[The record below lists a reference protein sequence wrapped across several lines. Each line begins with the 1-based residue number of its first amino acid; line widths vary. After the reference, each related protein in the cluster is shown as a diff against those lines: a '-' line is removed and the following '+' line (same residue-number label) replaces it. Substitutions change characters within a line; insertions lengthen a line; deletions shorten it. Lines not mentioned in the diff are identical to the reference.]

1 MCCFHRQPSSRTEP
15 IALLCVE
22 MGGIS
27 TTEPLAVAGCK
38 TIFIVDADGM
48 GRANPKL
55 EMFLPFVYGSPTSF
69 SAIGDEKGNTQS
81 FWASSAAE
89 MEEHYR
95 KAIGQMG

>member
-15 IALLCVE
+15 VALLCIE

-27 TTEPLAVAGCK
+27 TTEPLAAAGRK
-38 TIFIVDADGM
+38 KIPIVDADGM

-55 EMFLPFVYGSPTSF
+55 GMFLPYVYGSATSF

-81 FWASSAAE
+81 FCADTPEE
-89 MEEHYR
+89 MEEKYR
-95 KAIGQMG
+95 EAIGEMG